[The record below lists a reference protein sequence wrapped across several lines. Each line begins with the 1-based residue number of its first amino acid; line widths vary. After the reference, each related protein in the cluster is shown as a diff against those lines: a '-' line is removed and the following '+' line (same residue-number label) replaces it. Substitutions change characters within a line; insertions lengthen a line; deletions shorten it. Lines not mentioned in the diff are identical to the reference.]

1 MEELPVAKQD
11 IPTKVYMNN
20 NDVVADVFNYLIY
33 GGRQVIRAESLES
46 MDTQERAVIQISGSA
61 PETEDR
67 FRDVMKQ
74 AVVKTGE
81 NVTYL
86 IVGIENQ
93 ENVHYAM
100 PVRVGLYDML
110 RYTQQVSQTAEA
122 HRKKEEW
129 GTRAEFLSGF
139 HREDRLKPVL
149 TAVINFSGDP
159 WDGPRSIYEMLEDVP
174 PEIMELVQDY
184 KIHLIDPAMLTES
197 DCDEKFSTDFGKV
210 MKLIGSINDPQKANK
225 LIHDDP
231 AYRRMRPSA
240 AMVLKACVGIDT
252 SSYEEKEEI
261 DMAGKIDGFTEW
273 ARKEGMREGIREG
286 RQEGER
292 SMLLKNVHALMETMH
307 LTEDQAFETLHVSDE
322 EQKELRAL
330 MQ

>member
-1 MEELPVAKQD
+1 MAKQD

-33 GGRQVIRAESLES
+33 GGRQVIRAESFES
-46 MDTQERAVIQISGSA
+46 MDTQERAVIHIRGSA

-74 AVVKTGE
+74 AVVRTGK

-86 IVGIENQ
+86 ILGIENQ

-110 RYTQQVSQTAEA
+110 RYTRQVSQTTEA

-159 WDGPRSIYEMLEDVP
+159 WDGPRSIHEMLEDVP

-197 DCDEKFSTDFGKV
+197 DCDKKFSTDFGKV
-210 MKLIGSINDPQKANK
+210 MKILRFMHDSEKADK
-225 LIHDDP
+225 VMHTDP
-231 AYRRMRPSA
+231 AYRRMRSSA
-240 AMVLKACVGIDT
+240 AQVLKACAGLNIPIA
-252 SSYEEKEEI
+252 EGKEEI
-261 DMAGKIDGFTEW
+261 DMTNAFDELTQKARNDGMKKG
-273 ARKEGMREGIREG
+273 RQEGIREG
-286 RQEGER
+286 EQN
-292 SMLLKNVHALMETMH
+292 MLLKNVRALMDTMH
-307 LTEDQAFETLHVSDE
+307 LSADQAFATLDVSDADQE
-322 EQKELRAL
+322 KLRPML
-330 MQ
+330 P